1 MILNMH
7 CLSKKFSFIVGSFFS
22 LLVLII
28 SPSLTYAAYSSL
40 SFTPSTGTIYGDSTG
55 ISIYVDSGTDE
66 YVGVDLNIA
75 FTGSVEYVTGSQTKC
90 SSFVVTDGDGTVN
103 LECLYVGD
111 GSSYKGTIATLYF
124 KATGSGTSEFS
135 FSSTDPAVTTPS
147 VGTYSLSTSATPSS
161 GTGDLPQTGL
171 FDKTNLVLV
180 GGISLLILG
189 LVFNKV
195 IDTTLNIFSSYRT
208 NLEVQRE
215 GRRSFRQERRRSKLE
230 KKF

>member
-1 MILNMH
+1 MH

>member
-1 MILNMH
+1 M
-7 CLSKKFSFIVGSFFS
+7 GSFFS

>member
-1 MILNMH
+1 MH

-28 SPSLTYAAYSSL
+28 SPSLTYAAYSSV

-103 LECLYVGD
+103 VECLYVGD

-135 FSSTDPAVTTPS
+135 FSSTDPAVTAPS

-195 IDTTLNIFSSYRT
+195 LDATLNIFSSYRG
-208 NLEVQRE
+208 NLEAKGE
-215 GRRSFRQERRRSKLE
+215 SRRSFRQERRRSRLE